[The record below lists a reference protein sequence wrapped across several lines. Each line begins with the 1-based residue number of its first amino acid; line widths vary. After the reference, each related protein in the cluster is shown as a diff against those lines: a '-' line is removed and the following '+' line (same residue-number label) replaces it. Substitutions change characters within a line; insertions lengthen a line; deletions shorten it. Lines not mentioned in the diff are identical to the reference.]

1 MIQTSEPRFNVF
13 TINFEHAKR
22 IILVFLIIDMKL
34 ALASWAHGGLR
45 EKVAFIFLF

>member
-22 IILVFLIIDMKL
+22 IILVFLML
-34 ALASWAHGGLR
+34 
-45 EKVAFIFLF
+45 KVR